1 VTRDHRLLSA
11 TTRVIDAALRAN
23 AADGDGGLRNAMR
36 LLCTDA
42 RLLNVHPETL
52 IIQFKRAW
60 RAHAGHSALSR
71 DEATNLLGH
80 VISTCIDEY
89 YRAD

>member
-1 VTRDHRLLSA
+1 LSA

-23 AADGDGGLRNAMR
+23 ETDGDGTLRHAMR
-36 LLCTDA
+36 LLCADA
-42 RLLNVHPETL
+42 RRLHVHPEQL
-52 IIQFKRAW
+52 IIQFKTTW
-60 RAHAGHSALSR
+60 WAHADHRALSR